1 MNTQVER
8 SIVSAQTLTPILK
21 PLIAT
26 QLNFLV
32 WSKQNVEI
40 YAGMIDAVSQAGF
53 HVIVLKNVA
62 GIQRKIR
69 EAQSNA
75 LINDKPVELIDDE
88 LVNEV
93 LTAKT
98 AGKKVAVM
106 FHEVERFSEEALIF
120 LAFALTDK
128 RIAHVELDK
137 NDLIFATGNMND
149 NGNPDFPENVSRSIR
164 FDMVSARFM
173 NYRYE

>member
-26 QLNFLV
+26 QLNFIV

-53 HVIVLKNVA
+53 HVIELKNVA

-98 AGKKVAVM
+98 SGKKVAVM
-106 FHEVERFSEEALIF
+106 FHEVERFSEEALLF

>member
-53 HVIVLKNVA
+53 HVIELKNVA

-106 FHEVERFSEEALIF
+106 FHEVERFSEEALLF

-149 NGNPDFPENVSRSIR
+149 NGNPDFPENVSRSLR

>member
-40 YAGMIDAVSQAGF
+40 YDGMIDAVSQAGF
-53 HVIVLKNVA
+53 YVIVLKNVA
-62 GIQRKIR
+62 DIARKIR
-69 EAQSNA
+69 EAQHNA
-75 LINDKPVELIDDE
+75 LINDEPIELIDDE

-93 LTAKT
+93 LTAKA

-106 FHEVERFSEEALIF
+106 FHEVERFSEEALLF

-149 NGNPDFPENVSRSIR
+149 KGNPDFPENIYRSSR

>member
-26 QLNFLV
+26 KLNFLV

-40 YAGMIDAVSQAGF
+40 YDGMIEAVSKAGF
-53 HVIVLKNVA
+53 HVIALENVA
-62 GIQRKIR
+62 DIARKIR
-69 EAQSNA
+69 EAQRNA
-75 LINDKPVELIDDE
+75 LINDEPIELIDDE

-93 LTAKT
+93 LTAKA

-106 FHEVERFSEEALIF
+106 FHEVERFSEEALRF
-120 LAFALTDK
+120 LAFSLTDN
-128 RIAHVELDK
+128 RIAHVNLDK
-137 NDLIFATGNMND
+137 NDLIFATGKLND
-149 NGNPDFPENVSRSIR
+149 NGKPDFPENVYRSSR